1 MQNIVS
7 DIPTADELADM
18 ADCGEDISRFFS
30 NTGTMKYPVQ
40 PMQIEFP
47 GGMLHELDE
56 LASELHVDVQAV
68 IITYLRQALDQHYL
82 AKRHEKRLYE
92 KPGEIVAQKE

>member
-18 ADCGEDISRFFS
+18 ADRGEDISRFFT
-30 NTGTMKYPVQ
+30 NTGKMKYPAQ

-47 GGMLHELDE
+47 GDMLHELDE
-56 LASELHVDVQAV
+56 LASELQVDVQAV

-82 AKRHEKRLYE
+82 ANRYVKK
-92 KPGEIVAQKE
+92 IVHQ

>member
-18 ADCGEDISRFFS
+18 ADRGEDVSRFFT
-30 NTGTMKYPVQ
+30 NTGTMKYPAQ
-40 PMQIEFP
+40 PVQIEFP

-56 LASELHVDVQAV
+56 LADELHVDVQAV

-82 AKRHEKRLYE
+82 AMRH
-92 KPGEIVAQKE
+92 GERRVQQ